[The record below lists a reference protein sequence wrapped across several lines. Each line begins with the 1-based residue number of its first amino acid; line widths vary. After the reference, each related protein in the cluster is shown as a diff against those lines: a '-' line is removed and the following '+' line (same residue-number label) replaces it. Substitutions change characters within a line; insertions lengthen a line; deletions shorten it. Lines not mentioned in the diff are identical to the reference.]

1 MGDKEAFEAQREA
14 LRETTQPGRPTRHE
28 GALRRYLA
36 GMAYVESHPHPSTV
50 AAKPDPADRSE
61 EPD

>member
-1 MGDKEAFEAQREA
+1 MGDKEAFEAQQEA
-14 LRETTQPGRPTRHE
+14 LRETTHPDRTTRHE

-50 AAKPDPADRSE
+50 PAEPDPAEGSTR
-61 EPD
+61 PD

>member
-1 MGDKEAFEAQREA
+1 MDDKEAFEAQQEA
-14 LRETTQPGRPTRHE
+14 LRETTHPDRPTRHE

-50 AAKPDPADRSE
+50 PARSDSTE
-61 EPD
+61 RSDEPD